1 MGAVILDSSVLIAL
15 VDAED
20 AHHVAARDA
29 VASARANGA
38 RFVVP
43 VVAYAEFMVRPFLE
57 DPPQI
62 ERRDGIIEA
71 IPATVEPAT
80 RKIGREAASLR
91 AAHGRRMALPDA
103 MIVATAVVL
112 GADSIITA
120 DAGWPPIDIP
130 TQILGGA

>member
-1 MGAVILDSSVLIAL
+1 MGAVILHASVLIAL
-15 VDAED
+15 VDAAD
-20 AHHVAARDA
+20 THHVAAREA
-29 VASARANGA
+29 IESARADGA
-38 RFVVP
+38 RLIVP

-80 RKIGREAASLR
+80 REIGREAASLR

-120 DAGWPPIDIP
+120 DAGWPRIEIP
-130 TQILGGA
+130 TQILGGS